1 MSRHRSVAFALLTL
15 LAFSCAA
22 GVAPGPR
29 EVPKSLNGL
38 EALASDTFGLAFGGD
53 LEGLKSASRRLGK
66 QWASVRAMV
75 AGDGA
80 SAADVAAMDGAIAG
94 LQRAVEGRA
103 DPVSLARAANA
114 VGLHMDEL
122 FGLYQP
128 VIPPAVLTLD
138 FLGRE
143 ILIDV
148 TERDYSGATGHTD
161 DLVATWNS
169 LRARVVGA
177 GGAKAAEFFDRQVA
191 DLRSALGKEDGEA
204 TGRIAM
210 QVLDDVDVLEAVF

>member
-1 MSRHRSVAFALLTL
+1 MSRYRRVAFALLAL
-15 LAFSCAA
+15 LASSCAA
-22 GVAPGPR
+22 GAAPGPR

-38 EALASDTFGLAFGGD
+38 EALSGDAFDFALGGD
-53 LEGLKSASRRLGK
+53 VAGLGTASRRLVEE
-66 QWASVRAMV
+66 WASVRETV
-75 AGDGA
+75 IGDGA
-80 SAADVAAMDGAIAG
+80 TPADVAAMDGAISR
-94 LQRAVEGRA
+94 LQQAVDGRA

-161 DLVATWNS
+161 DLVATWQS
-169 LRARVVGA
+169 LRARVVDA

-191 DLRSALGKEDGEA
+191 DLRSALGREDVEA
-204 TGRIAM
+204 TGRIAT